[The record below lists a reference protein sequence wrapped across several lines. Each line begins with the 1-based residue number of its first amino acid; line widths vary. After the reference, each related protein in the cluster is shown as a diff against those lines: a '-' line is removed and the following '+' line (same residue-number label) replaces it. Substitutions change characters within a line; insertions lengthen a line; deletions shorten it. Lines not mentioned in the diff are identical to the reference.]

1 MNGVVGLRCP
11 YVLGREAGLF
21 GGLLDGEI
29 INGPLHS
36 EPAGE
41 PPQKQSHALTETF
54 AGFAQMSGY
63 LDGGEEERR
72 CFEAFDERVKPS
84 RGIHATHCIS
94 VASATHLWPFVK

>member
-1 MNGVVGLRCP
+1 
-11 YVLGREAGLF
+11 
-21 GGLLDGEI
+21 
-29 INGPLHS
+29 
-36 EPAGE
+36 
-41 PPQKQSHALTETF
+41 
-54 AGFAQMSGY
+54 MSGY